1 MRRRRRSKRS
11 PFDGR
16 CAAGAAPSMLASQWP
31 CSPSVGRSR
40 SIGRQPW
47 PCSRLRCW
55 QPVQPMAGAAT
66 GSRCAAAWPVGRFR
80 YPVAPLAQTLLRER
94 SRRLVRDAG
103 SQWPWPVGRCSP
115 SVGRC
120 ASMLAADGRCAVQ
133 PLGWPVRFDAGSTE
147 CAWPVQPL
155 AAVAGCG
162 AQPLGWP
169 FAFDWTPT
177 VAVQPPSMLATSGR
191 GRLAGALRWP
201 VQPWPVAVRSPSV
214 GRSRSI
220 GRQPWPCSRLRCWQ
234 PVQPMA
240 GARCSPSV
248 GRCASMLAVPS
259 VHGRCSHWQPWP
271 VRCSPSVRV
280 RLDANRGRAAA
291 FDAGSRCGAQPLGW
305 PVRFD
310 AGSRG
315 RCAALRWPVQPVRC
329 WQPVRSRLA
338 GWPFSV
344 SRGTASPNASQ
355 RAF

>member
-115 SVGRC
+115 RLAGALRCWQPMAGARCSPSVGRC
-120 ASMLAADGRCAVQ
+120 ASMLAVPSVHGRCSHWQPWPVAVRSPSVGRSRSIGRQPWPCSRLRCWRPVAVAGWPVRASMAGAAVAGCGAQPLGWPFAFDWTPTVAVQPPSMLAAGAADGRCAVQ

-155 AAVAGCG
+155 AAVAG
-162 AQPLGWP
+162 AVQPLG
-169 FAFDWTPT
+169 
-177 VAVQPPSMLATSGR
+177 
-191 GRLAGALRWP
+191 
-201 VQPWPVAVRSPSV
+201 
-214 GRSRSI
+214 SRSI

-234 PVQPMA
+234 PVRCAAPRLA
-240 GARCSPSV
+240 GALRC
-248 GRCASMLAVPS
+248 
-259 VHGRCSHWQPWP
+259 WQPWP
-271 VRCSPSVRV
+271 VRSPSM
-280 RLDANRGRAAA
+280 AGA
-291 FDAGSRCGAQPLGW
+291 AGSMLAAGAQPLG
-305 PVRFD
+305 
-310 AGSRG
+310 
-315 RCAALRWPVQPVRC
+315 
-329 WQPVRSRLA
+329 RLA
-338 GWPFSV
+338 VFGIPWH
-344 SRGTASPNASQ
+344 R
-355 RAF
+355 